1 MRPVIVQEFLSLDG
15 VMQGPGD
22 ASEFP
27 GGGWQRQFVG
37 DDHNA
42 IILTQFVDADALLLG
57 RKTYERFAAVWPT
70 IRDEIGFADRINA
83 MVKYVASSTLREVTW
98 NATLLHGDVA
108 DAVLAA
114 LDRADAAGKVFEL
127 GGPRVLSMREVAAYI
142 LQETGREKRLIAMP
156 MALLRLNAFF
166 LERLPGKLLT
176 RDQLKL
182 LEHDNV
188 VAPGAAGLAALGV
201 VPTPIELEVPA
212 YLRRFRPGGGVREI
226 LA

>member
-42 IILTQFVDADALLLG
+42 MILTQFVDADALLLG
-57 RKTYERFAAVWPT
+57 RKTYEGFAAAWPT

-83 MVKYVASSTLREVTW
+83 MAKYVASSTLREVSW

-108 DAVLAA
+108 DAV
-114 LDRADAAGKVFEL
+114 KVLKE
-127 GGPRVLSMREVAAYI
+127 E
-142 LQETGREKRLIAMP
+142 
-156 MALLRLNAFF
+156 
-166 LERLPGKLLT
+166 PGKGLVVVGSRKFVRYLHKHDLVDEYRLWIHPIIVGSGT
-176 RDQLKL
+176 RLFDEGLDTSRWQLKDV
-182 LEHDNV
+182 ERT
-188 VAPGAAGLAALGV
+188 GEGV
-201 VPTPIELEVPA
+201 VVLT
-212 YLRRFRPGGGVREI
+212 YRRP
-226 LA
+226 LK